1 MGKDNMGENLL
12 GVGVRV
18 KVILVSAG
26 LVGVP
31 LDLCLSLSS
40 AWAEDAASCNLIMQ
54 SRGVGMSG
62 AALVH
67 PLEDFTPNNCPELWH
82 SPSGSLCCSLTILLL
97 DFCPMFN

>member
-1 MGKDNMGENLL
+1 MGENLL

-26 LVGVP
+26 LVE
-31 LDLCLSLSS
+31 SLWISVS
-40 AWAEDAASCNLIMQ
+40 VWALHGQKDAPSCNLIMQ

-67 PLEDFTPNNCPELWH
+67 PLEDFTPSTCPELWH
-82 SPSGSLCCSLTILLL
+82 SPSGSLCCCLTILLL
-97 DFCPMFN
+97 NFCPMFN